1 MPRLNFAAEFAP
13 QRRAHSLC
21 PSGVWHSPHMRECH
35 ASRSGGMAQRRSGAN
50 SSTSSRSGTLSTTD
64 GCDRGARPHIL
75 RHCTGDLR
83 AGRCDA
89 SATLTRRP
97 ATSLALHRRARQ
109 AVIPRRSGPKVHRL
123 PRRKVTEPCCLL
135 LIRASRD
142 SLLPGSV
149 ARFTAGRR
157 VAAAQTSLGGY
168 KRPPYGRLRKASA
181 RSRRR
186 PPWPRMA
193 YPRHA
198 LLTGPVPVGG
208 PAGPVPL

>member
-1 MPRLNFAAEFAP
+1 MP
-13 QRRAHSLC
+13 HVS
-21 PSGVWHSPHMRECH
+21 ECH
-35 ASRSGGMAQRRSGAN
+35 WSRSGGMAQRRSGAKVH
-50 SSTSSRSGTLSTTD
+50 TSSRNGTLSTTD
-64 GCDRGARPHIL
+64 GCDRGARPRIL
-75 RHCTGDLR
+75 RHCTRDLR

-89 SATLTRRP
+89 SATAAQRP
-97 ATSLALHRRARQ
+97 AASLALHRRARQ

-123 PRRKVTEPCCLL
+123 PRRQVTEPCCLL
-135 LIRASRD
+135 LSRASRHN
-142 SLLPGSV
+142 LLPGSV

-198 LLTGPVPVGG
+198 LLTGPVPMGG
-208 PAGPVPL
+208 PAGPVPLWC